1 MVAHPSREDSFWLW
15 EKHNF
20 TSSLL
25 KGPFRHI
32 LSPNPNPTILI
43 CQIGHLSDVL
53 AASTANCSAMA
64 KNTHFLQIESLFG
77 WKLHGKIKPSF
88 SGEIHPK

>member
-1 MVAHPSREDSFWLW
+1 MVVHPSREDSFWLW

-43 CQIGHLSDVL
+43 CQTIGHLSDVL
-53 AASTANCSAMA
+53 AASTANCSVRKKHPFFADRITIWLETSWQ
-64 KNTHFLQIESLFG
+64 NQTLFF
-77 WKLHGKIKPSF
+77 W
-88 SGEIHPK
+88 